1 MFKTI
6 KNAWKTPEV
15 RKRLLYT
22 LLLIV
27 VFRFGCYITAP
38 GVDSVAL
45 ADIMSSSSGLINRN
59 NLSIIFHL

>member
-6 KNAWKTPEV
+6 KNAFKTPDV

-27 VFRFGCYITAP
+27 VFRFGCYITVP
-38 GVDSVAL
+38 GVDSIAL
-45 ADIMSSSSGLINRN
+45 SDAMGN
-59 NLSIIFHL
+59 NNGIAG